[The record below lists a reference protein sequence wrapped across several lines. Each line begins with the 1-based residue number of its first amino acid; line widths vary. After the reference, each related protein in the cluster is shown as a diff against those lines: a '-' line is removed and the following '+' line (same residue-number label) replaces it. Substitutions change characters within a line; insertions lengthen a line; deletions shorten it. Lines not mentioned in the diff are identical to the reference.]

1 MGRSCDPHVVGWES
15 RLVPKG
21 RFEAFSDGVYAIV
34 ITLLVLEFSVPES
47 SDRLLDELVEAWPT
61 LLAYFV
67 SFAFIGA
74 SWVAHNELSRCLAAT
89 DNVVLGLN
97 LLLLLFVT
105 FLPFTTA
112 VMGTHLNGEGER
124 LAVCLF
130 GLNLTLATAIN
141 AVLCTYVTTEPDLIR
156 EGAESEL
163 RSLTM
168 ARWSWAAFWAAS
180 TFIGALVPNVALFLY
195 LAVSAG
201 ALILIEPIRL
211 LQHRRRRRAG

>member
-1 MGRSCDPHVVGWES
+1 MSWEM
-15 RLVPKG
+15 RLMPKG

-34 ITLLVLEFSVPES
+34 ITLLVLEFRVPES
-47 SDRLLDELVEAWPT
+47 SDPLVDELIEAWPT

-74 SWVAHNELSRCLAAT
+74 SWVAHNELTRSLAVT
-89 DNVVLGLN
+89 DNVVVGLN

-112 VMGTHLNGEGER
+112 VMGTHLNGPGQR
-124 LAVCLF
+124 LAVFLF

-156 EGAESEL
+156 EGAESDL
-163 RSLTM
+163 RSLTK
-168 ARWSWAAFWAAS
+168 ARWSWTAFWAAS
-180 TFIGALVPNVALFLY
+180 TLIGALLPNVAVFLY
-195 LAVSAG
+195 LAVSAS
-201 ALILIEPIRL
+201 ALILVEPIRL
-211 LQHRRRRRAG
+211 FQHRRRRRAGRNAH